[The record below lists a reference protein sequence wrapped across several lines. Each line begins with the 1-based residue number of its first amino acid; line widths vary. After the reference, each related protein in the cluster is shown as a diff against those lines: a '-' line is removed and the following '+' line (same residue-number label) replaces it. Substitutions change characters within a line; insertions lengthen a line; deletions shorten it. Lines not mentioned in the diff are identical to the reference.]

1 MGFFRGGQVIQSPV
15 DSGVGNCNLVMHYL
29 AFGSWIPLEYWI
41 DCTPALEHDLDCETR
56 RTGFRKVLNGETNK
70 GKYSILDIQPPH
82 RSHRSDP
89 IYKHIYIYI
98 SSVKCH
104 QPCYVRRR
112 DHSLHRNRREA
123 FSVLTW
129 LTVDRCIIQ
138 NQLAH
143 RRSPTNTKVRGR
155 DQARARADA
164 LSRHRVC
171 GVSPID
177 VTGLF
182 ELGPVEPCSLCV
194 ALGQDHASLRSVRS

>member
-89 IYKHIYIYI
+89 IYKHIYTY
-98 SSVKCH
+98 H
-104 QPCYVRRR
+104 QSNATSLVLSGEEIIACTEI
-112 DHSLHRNRREA
+112 DEKHS
-123 FSVLTW
+123 
-129 LTVDRCIIQ
+129 
-138 NQLAH
+138 
-143 RRSPTNTKVRGR
+143 RS
-155 DQARARADA
+155 
-164 LSRHRVC
+164 
-171 GVSPID
+171 
-177 VTGLF
+177 
-182 ELGPVEPCSLCV
+182 
-194 ALGQDHASLRSVRS
+194 